1 MTPIPTPNNAPVLI
15 IDDMYTEEE
24 LGLIWNELEFLTSP
38 RRLLDAKSTNAATGD
53 DGQYA
58 KTATGVYLDAFYGDR
73 KFSDI
78 MAVNR
83 KLFSDEVYK
92 HATQL
97 SIFYGL
103 LRTTNTDHTLIN
115 YYDNSQ
121 EYEAHVDGT
130 VFTAVTTFFKEPAQF
145 EGGDLVFPQV
155 ELVVEKKHNRLV
167 MFPGSLQHAVTPVKM
182 ADTYQ
187 PFSGYGRYAM
197 AQFLTVT

>member
-1 MTPIPTPNNAPVLI
+1 MTLSPVPNNAPVLV

-24 LGLIWNELEFLTSP
+24 LRLIWNELEFLTSP
-38 RRLLDAKSTNAATGD
+38 KRLLDAKSTNAATGD
-53 DGQYA
+53 DGQYV
-58 KTATGVYLDAFYGDR
+58 KTATGVYLDEFYGNR

-78 MAVNR
+78 LAINR
-83 KLFSDEVYK
+83 KLFSDEIYN
-92 HATQL
+92 HAINL

-103 LRTTNTDHTLIN
+103 LRTTNNDHTLIN

-121 EYEAHVDGT
+121 EYAAHVDGT

-145 EGGDLVFPQV
+145 EGGDFVFPQV
-155 ELVVEKKHNRLV
+155 DLVVEKKHNRLV

-182 ADTYQ
+182 SSTYP

-197 AQFLTVT
+197 AQFLTVK

>member
-1 MTPIPTPNNAPVLI
+1 MTPIPTPNDAPVLI

-53 DGQYA
+53 DGQYV
-58 KTATGVYLDAFYGDR
+58 KTATGVYLDAFYGNR

-92 HATQL
+92 YATQL

-155 ELVVEKKHNRLV
+155 DLMVEKKHNRLV